1 MAKSRSRKPSANQ
14 RSKQTIEAA
23 KYLKS
28 KGFISKKANLHS
40 GRYVSPGVLRKV
52 IKFQSEREAGYKT
65 IKAPRKILLEAK
77 ENGFTVT
84 NGRLVVPNDK
94 HFIKRIF
101 REGLVAGVTPVKG
114 GQMERVILP
123 LDLFDLTGF
132 IDRLDGPF
140 VDDYKRPGEQFA
152 FSYYG
157 HMSYVAFPSTLGER
171 GLRKYLERYNLGVD
185 RVTDVANFRNFQLFR
200 LNPVDISKFL
210 PSQEQRQAAAKKRRQ
225 ARGAPVHRRQ
235 GVKVMH
241 PARLAR
247 YQKRHA
253 EQEANRRAKFTPEKL
268 ELERAK
274 SRERMAR
281 KRAEKKNK

>member
-123 LDLFDLTGF
+123 LDRFDLTGF